1 MPDAESYIAAARK
14 KITDEEVLG
23 AWLLDS
29 EDSGTV
35 LVAATPTTVRAFEAK
50 VRRLRG
56 LRLGDELA
64 VSPDLLEHVEEQLL
78 PAPA

>member
-1 MPDAESYIAAARK
+1 MAGSESYIDSARK
-14 KITDEEVLG
+14 KITDEPVLG

-29 EDSGTV
+29 EDAGTV

-50 VRRLRG
+50 ARLLRG
-56 LRLGDELA
+56 LRVGDELA

-78 PAPA
+78 PATA